1 MLMRNIIFFGMAVF
15 MLLSFSANAQ
25 IAKDSI
31 EKHLPGS
38 WKIAS
43 EEDLQIL
50 KDVEELFLG
59 ENIRFQLNMRFVG
72 EDESANREWN
82 IDRENLILIMDN
94 KLFEGAEYEIAT
106 ISEKELVFN
115 WRGKK
120 VAYMRAEE

>member
-1 MLMRNIIFFGMAVF
+1 AE
-15 MLLSFSANAQ
+15 AQ
-25 IAKDSI
+25 VAKDSI

-43 EEDLQIL
+43 DENLQIL
-50 KDVEELFLG
+50 KDGEELFLG
-59 ENIRFQLNMRFVG
+59 ENIRFQKNMRFVG

-106 ISEKELVFN
+106 LGERELVFN

-120 VAYMRAEE
+120 VAYKRVEE